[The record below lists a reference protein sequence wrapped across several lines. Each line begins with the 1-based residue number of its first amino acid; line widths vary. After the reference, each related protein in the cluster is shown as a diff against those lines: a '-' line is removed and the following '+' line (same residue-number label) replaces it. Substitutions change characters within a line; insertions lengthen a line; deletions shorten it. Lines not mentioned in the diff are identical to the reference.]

1 MMSLLAKCF
10 ANLTYHGYLII
21 CLPRSFIETEFSMPQ
36 ASPKHASCLYFRFY
50 FTFNLAR
57 LFLGI
62 VAASLMAVPA
72 MAADMSGWSDK
83 TVCRLLAGKP
93 DNAEF
98 VAEALQRGLNCGSS
112 AKSSGK
118 KQKAEGKSLPK
129 NQGIVLYALN
139 MPPKLK
145 AQLLSQSIIKTEFDF
160 SPYQLA
166 VIDEPVRCQFN
177 LRRVQYED
185 KPEGQIENWNMAQG
199 HLDISSEAVKINGA
213 WRMGGL
219 SKDPGYLNNEV
230 NLKLTRAGHLVG
242 KMAYF
247 LLNVHPG
254 EVLEKPLYV
263 ELKPH
268 KRSKPLDLKT
278 LGKAELWTDV
288 EDWAGGVWSLRGCK
302 ITSS

>member
-1 MMSLLAKCF
+1 
-10 ANLTYHGYLII
+10 
-21 CLPRSFIETEFSMPQ
+21 MPQ
-36 ASPKHASCLYFRFY
+36 ASPKHTPCLYFHFY

-57 LFLGI
+57 LLLGM
-62 VAASLMAVPA
+62 VAASLMAVTA

-83 TVCRLLAGKP
+83 TVCRLLTGKP
-93 DNAEF
+93 NNAEF

-118 KQKAEGKSLPK
+118 KQKAEGKVLPK

-166 VIDEPVRCQFN
+166 VLDEPVRCQFN
-177 LRRVQYED
+177 LRRVQYEE

-199 HLDISSEAVKINGA
+199 HLDISSEEVKIKGA

-230 NLKLTRAGHLVG
+230 NLKLTKAGHLVG

-268 KRSKPLDLKT
+268 KRSQPLNLKN

-302 ITSS
+302 NTSS

>member
-1 MMSLLAKCF
+1 MLQISLKYSFCYA
-10 ANLTYHGYLII
+10 LT
-21 CLPRSFIETEFSMPQ
+21 
-36 ASPKHASCLYFRFY
+36 K
-50 FTFNLAR
+50 

-62 VAASLMAVPA
+62 IAITLIATPALAAN
-72 MAADMSGWSDK
+72 MSGWSDK

-166 VIDEPVRCQFN
+166 VLDEPVRCQFN

>member
-1 MMSLLAKCF
+1 MPEASPKRCFCCNLIKLLTGMVAVSLLA
-10 ANLTYHGYLII
+10 
-21 CLPRSFIETEFSMPQ
+21 
-36 ASPKHASCLYFRFY
+36 
-50 FTFNLAR
+50 
-57 LFLGI
+57 
-62 VAASLMAVPA
+62 VPL

-83 TVCRLLAGKP
+83 TLCRLLTGKP

-98 VAEALQRGLNCGSS
+98 LAEALQRGLTCGSG

-118 KQKAEGKSLPK
+118 KQKAGGKALPK

-145 AQLLSQSIIKTEFDF
+145 EQLLSQSIIKTEFDF
-160 SPYQLA
+160 SPYQIAELN
-166 VIDEPVRCQFN
+166 VPVSCRFILQ
-177 LRRVQYED
+177 RVSYD
-185 KPEGQIENWNMAQG
+185 DNPKGQIENWNMAQG
-199 HLDISSEAVKINGA
+199 RLKITSNEVNFDGA

-219 SKDPGYLNNEV
+219 SKDPGYLKNEV
-230 NLKLTRAGHLVG
+230 NLKLTKDGHLLG

-247 LLNVHPG
+247 LLNVSPG

-278 LGKAELWTDV
+278 LGRAELWTDV
-288 EDWAGGVWSLRGCK
+288 EDWAGGVWTLSGCK
-302 ITSS
+302 LASS

>member
-1 MMSLLAKCF
+1 
-10 ANLTYHGYLII
+10 
-21 CLPRSFIETEFSMPQ
+21 MPQ

-57 LFLGI
+57 LLLGI

-166 VIDEPVRCQFN
+166 VIEEPVRCQFN

-268 KRSKPLDLKT
+268 KRSKPLDLKI

>member
-1 MMSLLAKCF
+1 
-10 ANLTYHGYLII
+10 
-21 CLPRSFIETEFSMPQ
+21 MPQ
-36 ASPKHASCLYFRFY
+36 ESPTQHAAYFY
-50 FTFNLAR
+50 CYLNLKR
-57 LFLGI
+57 LLLGL
-62 VAASLMAVPA
+62 VATSLMAVPA

-98 VAEALQRGLNCGSS
+98 VAEALQRGLTCGSG

-118 KQKAEGKSLPK
+118 KQKAEGKVLPK

-139 MPPKLK
+139 IPPKLK

-160 SPYQLA
+160 SSYQIAELN
-166 VIDEPVRCQFN
+166 VPISCRFTLQ
-177 LRRVQYED
+177 RVNYD
-185 KPEGQIENWNMAQG
+185 DNPKGQIENWNMAQG
-199 HLDISSEAVKINGA
+199 RLKITSNEVSFDGV

-219 SKDPGYLNNEV
+219 SNNPGYLNNEV
-230 NLKLTRAGHLVG
+230 NLKLTKAGHLVG

-247 LLNVHPG
+247 LLNVSPG

-268 KRSKPLDLKT
+268 KRSQPLDLNSLKR
-278 LGKAELWTDV
+278 AELWTDV
-288 EDWAGGVWSLRGCK
+288 ADWAGGVWTLSGCK
-302 ITSS
+302 IVSS

>member
-1 MMSLLAKCF
+1 
-10 ANLTYHGYLII
+10 
-21 CLPRSFIETEFSMPQ
+21 MPQ
-36 ASPKHASCLYFRFY
+36 ASPKHASCFYFRFY

-57 LFLGI
+57 LLLGLGI

-98 VAEALQRGLNCGSS
+98 VAEALQRGLTCGSG

-118 KQKAEGKSLPK
+118 KQKAEGKVLPK
-129 NQGIVLYALN
+129 NQGIVLHALN

-145 AQLLSQSIIKTEFDF
+145 AQLLSKSIIKTEFDF

-166 VIDEPVRCQFN
+166 ELNVPVSCRFTLQ
-177 LRRVQYED
+177 RVKYD
-185 KPEGQIENWNMAQG
+185 DNPKGQIQNWAMAQG
-199 HLDISSEAVKINGA
+199 RLKITSNEVSVDGA

-230 NLKLTRAGHLVG
+230 NLKLTKAGHLVG

-254 EVLEKPLYV
+254 EVLEKPLYL

-268 KRSKPLDLKT
+268 KRSQPLNLEN

-288 EDWAGGVWSLRGCK
+288 EGWAGGVWSLRGCK
-302 ITSS
+302 KTSS

>member
-1 MMSLLAKCF
+1 
-10 ANLTYHGYLII
+10 
-21 CLPRSFIETEFSMPQ
+21 MPQ
-36 ASPKHASCLYFRFY
+36 ESPTQHAAYFY
-50 FTFNLAR
+50 CYLNLRR
-57 LFLGI
+57 LLLGL
-62 VAASLMAVPA
+62 VATSLMAVPA

-166 VIDEPVRCQFN
+166 VIEEPVRCQFN

-199 HLDISSEAVKINGA
+199 HLDISSEAVKIKGA